1 MSTEHKDPFAEND
14 GFGDFGQGDDGFGR
28 EDEFGRTDGPLD
40 EFDTP
45 ATPAAATEPVPEAQ
59 APAKAKPVK
68 EKKAKAPSGAAKP
81 FIKTPL
87 GIAGIAFAVAM
98 AGFIGYKGYSSSF
111 AGSEEP
117 QVAEVVPEA
126 VEPVIGNVAGLA
138 KPQASPEVIQ
148 AAQNPMAQ
156 VNALPAAAPVE
167 QQFQAPES
175 VSASDLKDLKESIQ
189 SLQEQTSE
197 MKALL
202 LNVNRTLDRQAI
214 VQGELI
220 SAVRDM
226 KADLAKKAEPTPV
239 VIAPAAPAVTVTA
252 GQTTVVRQAE
262 SSPRQRMAGLQVIE
276 TSQGGAMSIIKKA
289 SNGRVFTLFKGE
301 VINWGGVRSQVT
313 SIEKDGDLVLV
324 GDKYFIDK
332 VLEAPKAPVKAA
344 QDPAPERKVVAA
356 RPVKPAAPKNA
367 DGYTL
372 NAVYNGKSAFGIVNN
387 KGEFKSYK
395 IGEKIDNLGVVTG
408 LDEAGNLK
416 VGNTVIRSV
425 Y

>member
-1 MSTEHKDPFAEND
+1 MSTEHKDPFADND

-45 ATPAAATEPVPEAQ
+45 VAPAAAAEPAPEAQ
-59 APAKAKPVK
+59 APAKAKPAK

-98 AGFIGYKGYSSSF
+98 AGFIGYKGLSSSLS
-111 AGSEEP
+111 GSEEP
-117 QVAEVVPEA
+117 QIVDVVPEA
-126 VEPVIGNVAGLA
+126 VEPVIGNMAGLA
-138 KPQASPEVIQ
+138 KPQASPEVVQ
-148 AAQNPMAQ
+148 AVQNPMGQ
-156 VNALPAAAPVE
+156 VNIPPASAPVE
-167 QQFQAPES
+167 ELQAPES
-175 VSASDLKDLKESIQ
+175 VSASELKDLKQSIE

-202 LNVNRTLDRQAI
+202 QNVNRTLDRQAI

-226 KADLAKKAEPTPV
+226 KADLAKKPEPAPV
-239 VIAPAAPAVTVTA
+239 VIAPSAPAVTVTA
-252 GQTTVVRQAE
+252 GQAAAVRQAE

-276 TSQGGAMSIIKKA
+276 SSQGGAMSIIKKA

-356 RPVKPAAPKNA
+356 KPAKPAAPKNA